1 MITEMIC
8 AGFGGQGVLT
18 TGSLIAYCAFD
29 SGKLFTWYPSYGSE
43 MRGGTANCTVKI
55 SQDGEEIANPL
66 ATEIDILMAM
76 NGPAIDKFEK
86 SIRPG
91 GYMFVNSSLVKGRE
105 YRDDIKVVEVDTV
118 ALAEKANNPKG
129 ANIAM
134 IGKLI
139 KETGIMTI
147 EECDKAIEKYF
158 TDHGKAKF
166 NEASK
171 AALLA
176 GYEG

>member
-1 MITEMIC
+1 MLTEIIC

-29 SGKLFTWYPSYGSE
+29 TNRNFTWYPSYGAQ

-55 SQDGEEIANPL
+55 DDEDDIATPI
-66 ATEIDILMAM
+66 AKTVDILMAM
-76 NGPAIDKFEK
+76 NSPSVDLFESRIK
-86 SIRPG
+86 PG
-91 GYMFVNSSLVKGRE
+91 GYLFVNSSLVKDRT
-105 YRDDIKVVEVDTV
+105 YRDDIKVIEVDTD
-118 ALAEKANNPKG
+118 ALAAKANNPKG
-129 ANIAM
+129 GNIAM

-158 TDHGKAKF
+158 ADHGKAKF
-166 NEASK
+166 SEANK
-171 AALLA
+171 AALMT
-176 GYEG
+176 GYES